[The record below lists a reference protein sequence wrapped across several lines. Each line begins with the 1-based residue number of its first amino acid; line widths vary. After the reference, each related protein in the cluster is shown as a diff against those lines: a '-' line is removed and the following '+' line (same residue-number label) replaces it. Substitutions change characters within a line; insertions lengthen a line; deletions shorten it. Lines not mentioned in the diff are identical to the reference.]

1 MALPG
6 ALDPKLSLSFSK
18 TSFHNFRRI
27 IPSFLSLSRQF
38 TGGGT
43 PFKSKIMVVKCSST
57 PRNQEDG
64 GGNGSS
70 SGGSLK
76 NALSNIVDKRV
87 EELLG
92 KEENKEMLD
101 KLNKATERVQLARKE
116 LANIQRQELEAQQMR
131 KYIDQL
137 ETRAAEIA
145 ECQKEVLEAKA
156 MVEEAER
163 ALGEKGENTRNEER
177 LESVKAASVC
187 ALVGTLAA
195 VPIYLSR
202 VTDSPQLL
210 LQLGVTFA
218 SCALFGVTFRYAVRR
233 DIDDTHLKTGAAG
246 AFAVVKGLA
255 TLSGGS
261 PLEFNSASFLS
272 HAVDGAFFVFQD
284 LFIFTFAAV
293 SLDFCFKSR
302 FVSPFP
308 LREIRAEEQIK

>member
-6 ALDPKLSLSFSK
+6 ALHPKLSFSLSKASLH
-18 TSFHNFRRI
+18 SFRRNN
-27 IPSFLSLSRQF
+27 PSFISLSRQF
-38 TGGGT
+38 TGGST
-43 PFKSKIMVVKCSST
+43 TFKSNITVVKCGST
-57 PRNQEDG
+57 PGNEEDG
-64 GGNGSS
+64 GGNCSS

-87 EELLG
+87 EELLD

-116 LANIQRQELEAQQMR
+116 LADIERQELEAQQMR

-163 ALGEKGENTRNEER
+163 ALGEKGEITRNEER
-177 LESVKAASVC
+177 LESVKAAAVC

-210 LQLGVTFA
+210 LQLGVTFV

-233 DIDDTHLKTGAAG
+233 DIDDSHLKTGAAG

-308 LREIRAEEQIK
+308 LKKD